1 MSLERIEQFIEHQ
14 KEEERL
20 QEVLDKTMYYTRAL
34 TANKSRDI
42 SQLEQALLAKH
53 FFCDLFAL

>member
-53 FFCDLFAL
+53 FFRHLFAL